1 MTNIH
6 RDKASKHKAS
16 QGVSESSEC
25 FYNFSAQKQENI
37 KNKDKG
43 KNRESVAIEL
53 KLLSLLSLKPPTP

>member
-1 MTNIH
+1 V
-6 RDKASKHKAS
+6 
-16 QGVSESSEC
+16 VSESSEC

>member
-25 FYNFSAQKQENI
+25 ISNFLGWKRKNI
-37 KNKDKG
+37 KKQVNIG
-43 KNRESVAIEL
+43 
-53 KLLSLLSLKPPTP
+53 